1 MNTIKF
7 YHGTSQENVE
17 KIFAEGLK
25 GGDNSKGGTHGSW
38 EEPTL
43 FLAVNDWVA
52 QKYGTVIEITLTE
65 EQLDELG
72 ARRIIDGLGDEC
84 YIIEGEKGKFD
95 EILIPAKY
103 LSQLSNNDEE
113 LSLCIDCS
121 TKCLWAE
128 EQDGLCCSCAKNTDL
143 CEKCLEE

>member
-103 LSQLSNNDEE
+103 LSQLSNND
-113 LSLCIDCS
+113 LIALQNVCGQKSKMVYVVLVQKI
-121 TKCLWAE
+121 LIYV
-128 EQDGLCCSCAKNTDL
+128 KNV
-143 CEKCLEE
+143 